1 MIRLRINRDEK
12 DLFPIPLVLR
22 SMICLHIIF
31 QERDTRAYHG
41 LHPRPASP
49 RTRSAFRKA
58 RMAAGLSQEQTALRA
73 NISRP
78 RYRDIETGA
87 AAARATTLVNV
98 ARALGMEMMLIP
110 QAMVPAIQSMLQPA
124 VDDEDRPAFTS
135 DPEEDERS

>member
-1 MIRLRINRDEK
+1 MASIPDPLLQDLGLR
-12 DLFPIPLVLR
+12 
-22 SMICLHIIF
+22 
-31 QERDTRAYHG
+31 
-41 LHPRPASP
+41 
-49 RTRSAFRKA
+49 FRKA

-124 VDDEDRPAFTS
+124 ADDEDRPAFTS
-135 DPEEDERS
+135 DAEEDERS

>member
-1 MIRLRINRDEK
+1 MIREHIMTSAPDPLLKELGLR
-12 DLFPIPLVLR
+12 
-22 SMICLHIIF
+22 
-31 QERDTRAYHG
+31 
-41 LHPRPASP
+41 
-49 RTRSAFRKA
+49 FRKA
-58 RMAAGLSQEQTALRA
+58 RMAAGLSQEQIAFRA

-124 VDDEDRPAFTS
+124 ADDDDRPAFTS
-135 DPEEDERS
+135 DVEEGEGA